1 VVSKKKQHVPR
12 DGAAAGAGIAAL
24 ALLSRLIE
32 MLVTNKKLSSRELHE
47 ALDDALLSLEKGQA
61 DSPVPEASICARH
74 CLEQLLDRQQPPPDE
89 LLKPRARKPVR

>member
-1 VVSKKKQHVPR
+1 MSKKRHVSR

-32 MLVTNKKLSSRELHE
+32 TLVANKKLSVHELRE

-61 DSPVPEASICARH
+61 DSPVPDASTCARH
-74 CLEQLLDRQQPPPDE
+74 CLEQLLDRRRLPPDDVTQQ
-89 LLKPRARKPVR
+89 RTRKPAG

>member
-1 VVSKKKQHVPR
+1 MSKKRPVSR

-32 MLVTNKKLSSRELHE
+32 TLVANKKLSARELHE
-47 ALDDALLSLEKGQA
+47 ALDDALLSLERGQA

-74 CLEQLLDRQQPPPDE
+74 CLEQLLGRQRPPDD
-89 LLKPRARKPVR
+89 LLRQRVRKPVR